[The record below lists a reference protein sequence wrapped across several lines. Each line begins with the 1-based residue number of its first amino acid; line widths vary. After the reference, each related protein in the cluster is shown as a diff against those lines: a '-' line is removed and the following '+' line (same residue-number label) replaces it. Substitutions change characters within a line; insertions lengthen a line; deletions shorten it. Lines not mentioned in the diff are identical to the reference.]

1 MRERERG
8 EASGERGRQAR
19 GSWLAREAGWLSLAC
34 AALAAVA
41 VALPGAGLYAAMGL
55 GLFAVAT
62 GLGAWR
68 RGGPARGRLAG
79 AGATALGGLA
89 LALAT
94 VRYGL
99 VLAALSA
106 LSDLAG

>member
-1 MRERERG
+1 M
-8 EASGERGRQAR
+8 
-19 GSWLAREAGWLSLAC
+19 GWLSLAC
-34 AALAAVA
+34 AALAALA

-62 GLGAWR
+62 GLGAFR
-68 RGGPARGRLAG
+68 RDRAPRARLAG
-79 AGATALGGLA
+79 AGATVLGGLA

-94 VRYGL
+94 LRYGL
-99 VLAALSA
+99 ALAALSA

>member
-1 MRERERG
+1 M
-8 EASGERGRQAR
+8 
-19 GSWLAREAGWLSLAC
+19 GWVSLAC
-34 AALAAVA
+34 AGLAALA

-68 RGGPARGRLAG
+68 RGGPAGGRLAG
-79 AGATALGGLA
+79 AGATALGGIA

-106 LSDLAG
+106 LSELAG